1 MPELQDIINDIP
13 DAIAN
18 PDENEV
24 EDSENEEAE
33 EVETEES
40 TEEDKDTD
48 DESEDEDSE
57 EDEDDNDDY
66 FTTAEE
72 DDKVVPPV
80 APVVEGGEDEA
91 KFVLDRIQ
99 KISVRIVNKDDKLE
113 TLQVYGYGDLPQ
125 DYKGIATPY
134 EAGVF
139 QSAVTQQINKIEG
152 LRTQYQTAQ
161 TQKNTEQYMEREN
174 KAIAEDLTELRGDGV
189 FPKFKGVP
197 GSKEFND
204 SAGAKEFD
212 RVVAFMNERN
222 DQYSKRAQSGG
233 AYRHIGFR
241 EAFELLNGSAIK
253 AEKSENSAR
262 KKAAGKIVTKRGA
275 TATSARQS
283 PRRVTNLTDLAD
295 EFVMGNG

>member
-33 EVETEES
+33 EVDES
-40 TEEDKDTD
+40 TDEDTDEDEAESSDD
-48 DESEDEDSE
+48 DESEDD
-57 EDEDDNDDY
+57 DDNDDY
-66 FTTAEE
+66 FTTAE
-72 DDKVVPPV
+72 DDESKVVTPV

-204 SAGAKEFD
+204 SVGAKEFD

-283 PRRVTNLTDLAD
+283 PRRVTSLTDLAD